1 LDKFEAMVDDELDAI
16 ETYISKEIKVMVL
29 MMNLLNSYQTLI
41 IFLESS
47 KVEDHKWKNVS
58 TKLLNKELMK
68 KKGETSQVGG
78 K

>member
-1 LDKFEAMVDDELDAI
+1 MNKLEAMVDDELDAI
-16 ETYISKEIKVMVL
+16 EIYVSKKIKVMVL
-29 MMNLLNSYQTLI
+29 MMSLLDSYQTLI

-47 KVEDHKWKNVS
+47 KVEDHKWQNAN
-58 TKLLNKELMK
+58 TKLINNELMK

>member
-1 LDKFEAMVDDELDAI
+1 LNKLEAMVDDELDAI
-16 ETYISKEIKVMVL
+16 ETYVSKNIQVMVL
-29 MMNLLNSYQTLI
+29 MMNLIDSYQTLI

-47 KVEDHKWKNVS
+47 KVEDHKWQNMS

>member
-1 LDKFEAMVDDELDAI
+1 MNKLEAMVDDELDAI
-16 ETYISKEIKVMVL
+16 ETYVSKNIQVMVL
-29 MMNLLNSYQTLI
+29 MMNLIDSYQTLI

-47 KVEDHKWKNVS
+47 KVEDHKWQNMS

>member
-1 LDKFEAMVDDELDAI
+1 MVDDELDAI
-16 ETYISKEIKVMVL
+16 ETYVSKNIQVMVL
-29 MMNLLNSYQTLI
+29 MMNLIDSYQTLI

-47 KVEDHKWKNVS
+47 KVEDHKWQNMS